1 MKKIEI
7 LRDQVNR
14 IRAVLTLAQP
24 QAGQIVAAAVAAIE
38 EHEARLDALTE
49 QVNRLTDKRGDPN
62 GR

>member
-7 LRDQVNR
+7 LREHVNR

-38 EHEARLDALTE
+38 EHEARLDALTA
-49 QVNRLTDKRGDPN
+49 QVNRLTAQRGEGN
-62 GR
+62 